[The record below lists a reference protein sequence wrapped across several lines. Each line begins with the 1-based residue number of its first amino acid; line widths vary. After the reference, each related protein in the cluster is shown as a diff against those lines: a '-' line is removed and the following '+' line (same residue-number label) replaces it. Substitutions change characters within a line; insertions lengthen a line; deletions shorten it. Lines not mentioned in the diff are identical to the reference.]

1 MGVFAEL
8 LSTMAGIFIIG
19 NLGTNS
25 LSAAEITTQYDY
37 WITIPI
43 LCAAQSCGI
52 LVGESIGRKD
62 YDYAKRIANIANF
75 ATMVLPLAGLVINA
89 IPQQLAEPFIASDA
103 TQDERDTIVAK
114 TKTLF
119 AINSAVLLL
128 KSAYNVFSGALRG
141 CKDVGFSAVNSFIAF
156 GVFGLGVGSAL
167 SYKTS
172 LEEAGIFVGRL
183 GGIAVGTVGMASWW
197 HRRKNKFA
205 CMEMTQ
211 EATTAIQK
219 SLQQ

>member
-1 MGVFAEL
+1 
-8 LSTMAGIFIIG
+8 MAGIFIIG
-19 NLGTNS
+19 ILGKVP

-43 LCAAQSCGI
+43 LCFAQSVGI
-52 LVGESIGRKD
+52 LVSEAMGRKD
-62 YDYAKRIANIANF
+62 HNYAIRIANIANF
-75 ATMVLPLAGLVINA
+75 ATLALPLMGLVINA

-103 TQDERDTIVAK
+103 TQDERNTIIDK

-119 AINSAVLLL
+119 AMNSAALLL

-167 SYKTS
+167 TFKTP
-172 LEEAGIFVGRL
+172 LEETGIFVGRL
-183 GGIAVGTVGMASWW
+183 SGLAIGTVGMASWW

-205 CMEMTQ
+205 CTEMSPSMI
-211 EATTAIQK
+211 E
-219 SLQQ
+219 SLNSPIRFDK